1 MNDEILTQTVTS
13 LTPAP
18 FPTLTNALTEERKLN
33 LSKFTEEQRDRIRSI
48 AAATPVLDSG
58 AVMRFG
64 ADAQERMNAYLDEL
78 MQGMR
83 TSEVGVAGELT
94 IELARNIKAMNLNK
108 MKREASGQDWVART
122 FGRVPIVGKWASAM
136 RYFQLTHQK
145 ITKHFTAI
153 EEKARREMGLL
164 AGHNSKLDRL
174 AEKTLQNLNDLE
186 IYLAAGQA
194 VLMRARNEFI
204 QKRDV
209 LAATQDPIALTS
221 LRDAAEQINAFE
233 TRILRMHIAFTDAL
247 NSLPQIRINQEAARI
262 EMRNIMDTLLF
273 DMPRLK
279 SAILR
284 VASLNQIMR
293 ASKTNEARRALA
305 RQIGSI
311 GAEALDAAYTR
322 AKESQGSGAEDV
334 AVLAATADKLL
345 ETIAKGVALDETNRA
360 KREEAHR
367 HLGEIKDK
375 LLSGLSVSAQQL
387 AGRGV

>member
-1 MNDEILTQTVTS
+1 MNDET
-13 LTPAP
+13 LTPTVIPPTSATL
-18 FPTLTNALTEERKLN
+18 PTLNNALTEERKLN
-33 LSKFTEEQRDRIRSI
+33 LSKFTDEQRDRIRSI
-48 AAATPVLDSG
+48 ATATPVLDSG

-78 MQGMR
+78 MKGVR
-83 TSEVGVAGELT
+83 TAEVGVAGELT
-94 IELARNIKAMNLNK
+94 IELARNIKAMNLHK
-108 MKREASGQDWVART
+108 MKREAAGQDWVART
-122 FGRVPIVGKWASAM
+122 FGRIPIVGKWASAI
-136 RYFQLTHQK
+136 RYFQLMHQQ
-145 ITKHFTAI
+145 ITKHFTLI
-153 EEKARREMGLL
+153 EEKARREMGSL

-204 QKRDV
+204 QKRDA
-209 LAATQDPIALTS
+209 LAASQDPIALTA
-221 LRDAAEQINAFE
+221 LRDSAEQINAFE

-247 NSLPQIRINQEAARI
+247 TSLPQIRINQEAARI

-293 ASKTNEARRALA
+293 ASQANEARRTLA

-311 GAEALDAAYTR
+311 GSEALDAAYTR

-334 AVLAATADKLL
+334 AVLAAAADRLL
-345 ETIAKGVALDETNRA
+345 ETIQKGVALDEANRM

-367 HLGEIKDK
+367 SLGEIKDK
-375 LLSGLSVSAQQL
+375 LLVGLSESAQQL